1 MVLRSSTFRLRARVF
16 VGSLLVAGCS
26 AEPPRGWTPLWQGA
40 WDLYQVDADS
50 WLRGVAL
57 DEERTFSVDG
67 AASVRFRALLA
78 NRDDVPREVTL
89 AGPSG
94 VERWILPPGGERAV
108 ESVVEPGVYRLE
120 GAPGV
125 VAGQPRLGL
134 PLEHPRLL
142 IVLLADT
149 LRDDHVEPDLTPGIL
164 EAFAGG
170 ARWTDVTANSPWTLP
185 SVASLFTSRPVLDLS
200 LPDGGLIG
208 VPRGVPT
215 WSERL
220 AEAGFAGGAAVA
232 NYTVH
237 AQNGFARGFSSY
249 RVPGA
254 GGGAD
259 PPDASWVVE
268 EGRRFL
274 AAHRGEDAFLY
285 LHFMD
290 PHEPFR
296 DHGAGLAE
304 PPTMAVLGHRRRAAT
319 PEEQELLRTLYR
331 GEVRHL
337 DRVLTPFLEELPE
350 DATVAFVSDHGEALG
365 EHGVWGHGLALY
377 QEVVAVPLLLRGPRV
392 ATGTIDR
399 PTQLLDLAP
408 TLLESMAVPPA
419 GGMAGASLLEARLS
433 TRRQQPILTATF
445 AAGPLRWA
453 WRDARSKVVLRT
465 APQTEG
471 APGGRRVRED
481 DPLAAGAFVH
491 RIPGAEDRSGPVS
504 PDLALRVARLF
515 ARSAGSMVAG
525 ITLLVAGVEG
535 PAEVVFDASGPLEP
549 VHVWGTGEVQVERQG
564 DRWTV
569 RTAGAYPLAGVAF
582 RAEGEVEITP
592 VGGSLPWPAGSSA
605 SRSARRPGPPRM
617 EGPGLYLWWN
627 EERAVEIS
635 GQEETEQRLRA
646 LGYL

>member
-1 MVLRSSTFRLRARVF
+1 MAPRSSSFRLLAV
-16 VGSLLVAGCS
+16 VLLASQPMAGCS
-26 AEPPRGWTPLWQGA
+26 AESPRGWTPLWHSS
-40 WDLYQVDADS
+40 WDLLQVDDY

-57 DEERTFSVDG
+57 DGMRTFSVDQP
-67 AASVRFRALLA
+67 APLRFRAHLA
-78 NRDDVPREVTL
+78 NRAAEPREVTL

-94 VERWILPPGGERAV
+94 VERWILPAGGERAV
-108 ESVVEPGVYRLE
+108 ETVVELGAHRLE

-125 VAGQPRLGL
+125 VVGQPRLGL
-134 PLEHPRLL
+134 PIESPRLL

-149 LRDDHVEPDLTPGIL
+149 LRNDHVEPDLTPGIL
-164 EAFAGG
+164 ETFAGG
-170 ARWTDVTANSPWTLP
+170 ARWTDVTANSAWTLP

-215 WSERL
+215 WAERL
-220 AEAGFAGGAAVA
+220 AEAGLAGGAAVA

-237 AQNGFARGFSSY
+237 AQNGFARGFASY

-254 GGGAD
+254 RGGAK

-274 AAHRGEDAFLY
+274 SAHQGEDAFLY

-290 PHEPFR
+290 SHEPFR
-296 DHGAGLAE
+296 DHGAGLPT
-304 PPTMAVLGHRRRAAT
+304 PPSMAVLGHRRRAAT
-319 PEEQELLRTLYR
+319 SEERELLRTLYR

-337 DRVLTPFLEELPE
+337 DRILSPFLRELPA

-377 QEVVAVPLLLRGPRV
+377 QEVIAVPLLLRGPHV
-392 ATGTIDR
+392 ARGTIAR
-399 PTQLLDLAP
+399 PTQLLDLVP
-408 TLLESMAVPPA
+408 TLLEVMEVPPA
-419 GGMAGASLLEARLS
+419 SGMAGTSLLGSRPS
-433 TRRQQPILTATF
+433 TRQQQPILTATF

-465 APQTEG
+465 APQAEG

-481 DPLAAGAFVH
+481 DPIAAGAFVH
-491 RIPGAEDRSGPVS
+491 QIPGAEDHPAPVS
-504 PDLALRVARLF
+504 PGLALPVARLF
-515 ARSAGSMVAG
+515 ARSAGSMAPGV
-525 ITLLVAGVEG
+525 TLLVAGIEG

-569 RTAGAYPLAGVAF
+569 RTADAYPVAGVAF
-582 RAEGEVEITP
+582 SAEGEVEITP
-592 VGGSLPWPAGSSA
+592 VGGSLPWPAETST
-605 SRSARRPGPPRM
+605 SRSAGRLGPPRM
-617 EGPGLYLWWN
+617 ERPGLYLWWN

-635 GQEETEQRLRA
+635 GQEETERRLRA

>member
-1 MVLRSSTFRLRARVF
+1 MVLRSPWFRLLA
-16 VGSLLVAGCS
+16 GPLLVSQMVAGCA
-26 AEPPRGWTPLWQGA
+26 AESPRGWTLLWHGS
-40 WDLYQVDADS
+40 WDLFQVDDY

-57 DEERTFSVDG
+57 DGVRTFSVDDT
-67 AASVRFRALLA
+67 AAVRFRAHLA
-78 NRDDVPREVTL
+78 NRDAEPRQVTL

-94 VERWILPPGGERAV
+94 VERWNLPPGDERVV
-108 ESVVEPGVYRLE
+108 EIDVEPGTHRLE

-125 VAGQPRLGL
+125 VVGRPRLGR
-134 PLEHPRLL
+134 PIERPRLL

-149 LRDDHVEPDLTPGIL
+149 LRDDCVEPDLTPGIL
-164 EAFAGG
+164 DAFAGG

-215 WSERL
+215 WAERL

-237 AQNGFARGFSSY
+237 AQNGFARGFASY

-254 GGGAD
+254 RGGAN

-268 EGRRFL
+268 EARRFL
-274 AAHRGEDAFLY
+274 ATHRGEDAFLY

-296 DHGAGLAE
+296 DHGAGLPA
-304 PPTMAVLGHRRRAAT
+304 PPSMAVLGHRRRAAT
-319 PEEQELLRTLYR
+319 PEERELLRTLYR

-337 DRVLTPFLEELPE
+337 DRIVSPFLRELPA

-392 ATGTIDR
+392 APGTISR
-399 PTQLLDLAP
+399 PTQLLDLVP
-408 TLLESMAVPPA
+408 TLLEAVKVPPA
-419 GGMAGASLLEARLS
+419 SGMAGTSLLEGRAS
-433 TRRQQPILTATF
+433 TRQRQPILTATF
-445 AAGPLRWA
+445 AVGPLRWA
-453 WRDARSKVVLRT
+453 WRDARRKVVLRT
-465 APQTEG
+465 APQAAG
-471 APGGRRVRED
+471 APGGRQVRED
-481 DPLAAGAFVH
+481 DPIAAGAFVQQ
-491 RIPGAEDRSGPVS
+491 IPGGEDHPV
-504 PDLALRVARLF
+504 PVPRDLALPVARLF
-515 ARSAGSMVAG
+515 ARSAGSMAPG

-535 PAEVVFDASGPLEP
+535 PVEVVFDASGPLEP
-549 VHVWGTGEVQVERQG
+549 VQVWGTGEVQVERQG

-569 RTAGAYPLAGVAF
+569 RTADTYPLAGVAF
-582 RAEGEVEITP
+582 RAEGEVAITP
-592 VGGSLPWPAGSSA
+592 VEGSLPWPAGTFTSWSA
-605 SRSARRPGPPRM
+605 GRRGPPRM

-627 EERAVEIS
+627 EDRSVEIS
-635 GQEETEQRLRA
+635 GQEETERRLRA